1 MSNYFDTAVKTG
13 YTIWAYSPSTHIE
26 QRWFNLHDLELCQ
39 SESYAQQLADGFAYV
54 CNRDGKNQT
63 NDWVGVIKLE
73 QVGVETLTNFMN
85 MQ

>member
-1 MSNYFDTAVKTG
+1 MSNYFDTQAKTG

-26 QRWFNLHDLELCQ
+26 QRWFNLHDLELVQ
-39 SESYAQQLADGFAYV
+39 DPVYAQQLADGFAFV

-63 NDWVGVIKLE
+63 ADWQGLIKLE
-73 QVGVETLTNFMN
+73 TVGVQTLTNFMN